1 MKKVQLHCPMSV
13 RCLTATGCLLLCISL
28 FLTACGDGMFGSNG
42 VADKDGLSGSDSA
55 VGDGRGA
62 ESQEGE
68 NQEAGRY
75 ESGAQEKEWVYVP
88 EMIMVEDPRADYGEM
103 QLVGDALC
111 YISMTGETEEEAQ
124 KICRYSLTDREL
136 VRLDIQW
143 PPEEKKLEICSY
155 IFEPDY
161 GVWLIVNAYSADYGQ
176 LKRYLCRFDSE
187 GKNLVY
193 QDVTEEMGRGS
204 YVGDMALDGQG
215 RIYVFTSEHAP
226 GEEAGVW
233 LYTEEGSYQGELSFG
248 ASETVVVRGTANGEA
263 DRLYVCISK
272 GESPDHCTVWEADFQ
287 EKKLTKAIDDFP
299 NINGLCMG
307 DFAGVAGQSAGAM
320 EQHTLLLYDDRYV
333 YGYNFSVHEN
343 GFGQTL
349 EELFAWTDSDINGYF
364 VESMGVLEDGG
375 YYAAVE
381 DWENNDRCIVILRK
395 TKAAEAAQKKNI
407 TLAAVNGGS
416 SLTALAVKFNR
427 SQVQYHLDLKNYDS
441 LTDLYNAILTREPI
455 DLIDLS
461 GVNIE
466 SLLRQG
472 ILEDLRPWMEQS
484 EAFAPSDFLEGILDT
499 YTVDGVLAG
508 IPQTFSLRTMVGK
521 KTLADESALTPERL
535 FAAAQDSPGAVPVG
549 ATTRDEMMQY
559 LMTFNQDAF
568 IDWETGECRFDS
580 EQFEA
585 VLEFVSRFPDSL
597 ESEKEEEYLPGR
609 IQSGEVL
616 YAIVDIYN
624 LKSLQVYQEMFGK
637 EVSLGFPAID
647 GQGGTLL
654 FPKNAFGITSVSQQ
668 KEGAWAFLESV
679 LGAEEEI
686 YNLRWMF
693 GEFPSL
699 KKHMDTIASNEIEE
713 DRKWAEEG
721 YEFGARI
728 FEDGTIIQF
737 HAVTREEIDT
747 VLGLVKHARPCFSVQ
762 EDQVLRII
770 GEEAAAYY
778 SGQKGAGDV
787 MRIIQNR
794 VQLYVNESR

>member
-1 MKKVQLHCPMSV
+1 M
-13 RCLTATGCLLLCISL
+13 
-28 FLTACGDGMFGSNG
+28 
-42 VADKDGLSGSDSA
+42 
-55 VGDGRGA
+55 
-62 ESQEGE
+62 
-68 NQEAGRY
+68 
-75 ESGAQEKEWVYVP
+75 
-88 EMIMVEDPRADYGEM
+88 
-103 QLVGDALC
+103 
-111 YISMTGETEEEAQ
+111 
-124 KICRYSLTDREL
+124 
-136 VRLDIQW
+136 
-143 PPEEKKLEICSY
+143 CS
-155 IFEPDY
+155 I
-161 GVWLIVNAYSADYGQ
+161 NAYSADYGQ

-287 EKKLTKAIDDFP
+287 EKKLTKVIDDFP

-307 DFAGVAGQSAGAM
+307 DSAGVAGQSAGAM
-320 EQHTLLLYDDRYV
+320 EQHNLLLYDDRYV

-381 DWENNDRCIVILRK
+381 DWENNDRCI
-395 TKAAEAAQKKNI
+395 
-407 TLAAVNGGS
+407 
-416 SLTALAVKFNR
+416 
-427 SQVQYHLDLKNYDS
+427 
-441 LTDLYNAILTREPI
+441 
-455 DLIDLS
+455 
-461 GVNIE
+461 
-466 SLLRQG
+466 
-472 ILEDLRPWMEQS
+472 
-484 EAFAPSDFLEGILDT
+484 
-499 YTVDGVLAG
+499 
-508 IPQTFSLRTMVGK
+508 
-521 KTLADESALTPERL
+521 
-535 FAAAQDSPGAVPVG
+535 
-549 ATTRDEMMQY
+549 
-559 LMTFNQDAF
+559 
-568 IDWETGECRFDS
+568 
-580 EQFEA
+580 
-585 VLEFVSRFPDSL
+585 
-597 ESEKEEEYLPGR
+597 
-609 IQSGEVL
+609 
-616 YAIVDIYN
+616 
-624 LKSLQVYQEMFGK
+624 
-637 EVSLGFPAID
+637 
-647 GQGGTLL
+647 QGGTLL

-747 VLGLVKHARPCFSVQ
+747 VLGLVKHARPCFSAQ

>member
-1 MKKVQLHCPMSV
+1 MKRQRKISFRYFAV
-13 RCLTATGCLLLCISL
+13 CLTVCVSLL
-28 FLTACGDGMFGSNG
+28 LTACG
-42 VADKDGLSGSDSA
+42 KDSA
-55 VGDGRGA
+55 AGGDG
-62 ESQEGE
+62 
-68 NQEAGRY
+68 EAGSGEAERQVTGGS
-75 ESGAQEKEWVYVP
+75 ESGESIASGTPGREWVYVP
-88 EMIMVEDPRADYGEM
+88 EVITVGDSRADYDGM
-103 QLVGDALC
+103 GLVGDEIC
-111 YISMTGETEEEAQ
+111 YISMSGEAEGEVQ

-136 VRLDIQW
+136 DRLDIQW
-143 PPEEKKLEICSY
+143 PLEEKRLEICSY
-155 IFEPDY
+155 VFAPDY
-161 GVWLIVNAYSADYGQ
+161 SVWLIVNAYSADYGQ

-187 GKNLVY
+187 GKNLFY
-193 QDVTEEMGRGS
+193 QNVTEEMGRGS
-204 YVGDMALDGQG
+204 YVGDMVLDGQG
-215 RIYVFTSEHAP
+215 RIYVFTSEYAP

-248 ASETVVVRGTANGEA
+248 VSETAVVRGTVNGEA
-263 DRLYVCISK
+263 DRLYVCISE
-272 GESPDHCTVWEADFQ
+272 GENPDHCTVWEVDFQ
-287 EKKLTKAIDDFP
+287 EKKLTEVMEDFP
-299 NINGLCMG
+299 NVKGLCKG
-307 DFAGVAGQSAGAM
+307 NGTETGLNG
-320 EQHTLLLYDDRYV
+320 LLLYDDRIV
-333 YGYNFSVHEN
+333 CNYGFSAHEN
-343 GFGQTL
+343 GSGQTL

-364 VESMGVLEDGG
+364 VESMGVLEDGR

-381 DWENNDRCIVILRK
+381 DWENNDRCIVILQK
-395 TKAAEAAQKKNI
+395 TKAAEAVQKENI

-472 ILEDLRPWMEQS
+472 ILEDLRPWVEQS

-508 IPQTFSLRTMVGK
+508 IPRTFSLRTMVGK
-521 KTLADESALTPERL
+521 KAVADETALTPERL
-535 FAAAQDSPGAVPVG
+535 FAAAEDSSGAVPVG
-549 ATTRDEMMQY
+549 AVTRDEMMQY
-559 LMTFNQDAF
+559 LMAFNQDAF

-585 VLEFVSRFPDSL
+585 VLKFVSRFPDTL
-597 ESEKEEEYLPGR
+597 ESGKEEEYLPGKV
-609 IQSGEVL
+609 QSGEIL
-616 YAIVDIYN
+616 YTIVDIYN
-624 LKSLQVYQEMFGK
+624 LKSLQIYQEMFGK
-637 EVSLGFPAID
+637 EVSLGFPAMD

-654 FPKNAFGITSVSQQ
+654 FPKDAFGITSMSQQ
-668 KEGAWAFLESV
+668 KEGAWAFVESV

-686 YNLRWMF
+686 YNLRWML

-699 KKHMDTIASNEIEE
+699 KKHMDTIASSEMEE

-728 FEDGTIIQF
+728 FEDGTVIQF
-737 HAVTREEIDT
+737 HALTREEIDT
-747 VLGLVKHARPCFSVQ
+747 ILGLVKYARPYFSAQ

-778 SGQKGAGDV
+778 SGQKGAEAV
-787 MRIIQNR
+787 MEIIQNR